1 MGYFDPPPLSK
12 AAWIWLREWQQEKG
26 MSDKELASAMKLNIK
41 TLKSYDVSAHT
52 LTIEKLDN
60 LVAYI
65 GIEPLTYI
73 AKKYAESIAN
83 LRNLSFF
90 RSPEETHFPQ
100 GSMWYNY

>member
-73 AKKYAESIAN
+73 AKNTQRVLQI
-83 LRNLSFF
+83 
-90 RSPEETHFPQ
+90 
-100 GSMWYNY
+100 